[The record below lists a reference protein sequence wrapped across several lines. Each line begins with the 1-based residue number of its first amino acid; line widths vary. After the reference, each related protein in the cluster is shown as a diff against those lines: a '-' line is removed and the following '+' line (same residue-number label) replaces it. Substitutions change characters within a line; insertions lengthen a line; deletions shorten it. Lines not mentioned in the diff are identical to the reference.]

1 MDSLAM
7 ILLTIPVFFPLVM
20 SLDFGLSPEET
31 AIWFGIL
38 TLVVVEVGLI
48 TPPVGLNVFIINKMA
63 KDVPIIDT
71 FKGVVPFFLS
81 DIIRIILL
89 FSFPSITLIMLWA
102 FY

>member
-1 MDSLAM
+1 MCIRDR
-7 ILLTIPVFFPLVM
+7 LLTIPVFFPLVM

-71 FKGVVPFFLS
+71 FKGVIPFLLS

-89 FSFPSITLIMLWA
+89 FSFPSITLIILWA

>member
-20 SLDFGLSPEET
+20 TLDFGMSPEET

-38 TLVVVEVGLI
+38 TLITVEVGLI

-63 KDVPIIDT
+63 GDVKISET
-71 FKGVVPFFLS
+71 FKGVLPFLLS
-81 DIIRIILL
+81 DIARIILL
-89 FSFPSITLIMLWA
+89 FFFPSITLIMLKI

>member
-7 ILLTIPVFFPLVM
+7 ILLTIPVFFPLIM
-20 SLDFGLSPEET
+20 TLDFGMSPEET

-38 TLVVVEVGLI
+38 TLITVEVGLI

-63 KDVPIIDT
+63 GDVKISET
-71 FKGVVPFFLS
+71 FKGVLPFLLS
-81 DIIRIILL
+81 DIIRVTLL
-89 FSFPSITLIMLWA
+89 FIFPSITLIALKI

>member
-7 ILLTIPVFFPLVM
+7 ILLTIPVFFPLIM
-20 SLDFGLSPEET
+20 SLDFGLSSEET

-63 KDVPIIDT
+63 RDVPIIET
-71 FKGVVPFFLS
+71 FKGVIPFLIS

-89 FSFPSITLIMLWA
+89 FVFPSITLIMLEV

>member
-1 MDSLAM
+1 
-7 ILLTIPVFFPLVM
+7 M

-71 FKGVVPFFLS
+71 FKGVIPFFLS

-102 FY
+102 FYYQT

>member
-1 MDSLAM
+1 M

-71 FKGVVPFFLS
+71 FKGVIPFLLS

>member
-1 MDSLAM
+1 
-7 ILLTIPVFFPLVM
+7 M

-71 FKGVVPFFLS
+71 FKGVIPFLLS